1 MILKRMSLKKIK
13 IFSVIKKL
21 FFSKIDITW
30 PKEADILI
38 WGSPGFIRIFN
49 EKNYKF
55 MNFNKINFLTVW
67 GESYN
72 LRVLIKC
79 ALKFKF
85 SFLDYTNEFIKI
97 TKPKVILSFL
107 DNYKPFYLIK
117 KNKNQKKILIQNSV
131 RSNECDEFK
140 KNKAFYKNKVD
151 YVFAYNKNI
160 KKSYNDLLHSKTFS
174 VGSFLSNNLPIKKQ
188 KKIYDIVY
196 ISTFRDSDDNFVI
209 NDKITLKDYLNSER
223 KLIKHI
229 SKFSREHKKKFHIL
243 CTNKKYQREK
253 EIKFFNNAIGV
264 KNWKQIKRKSNDY
277 RFTYKVVDKAN
288 VIIGIDTTVL
298 YESFARGTKT
308 VFCDIRPS
316 NKFLDKT
323 RYFGWPKKFKKEGP
337 FWTSNNG
344 YYSIKKIMQNIL
356 NTNESKW
363 KKIKKRYAD
372 DLMSYDSG
380 NKTFKKILKQTLI

>member
-188 KKIYDIVY
+188 KIKD
-196 ISTFRDSDDNFVI
+196 STI
-209 NDKITLKDYLNSER
+209 
-223 KLIKHI
+223 
-229 SKFSREHKKKFHIL
+229 
-243 CTNKKYQREK
+243 
-253 EIKFFNNAIGV
+253 
-264 KNWKQIKRKSNDY
+264 
-277 RFTYKVVDKAN
+277 
-288 VIIGIDTTVL
+288 
-298 YESFARGTKT
+298 
-308 VFCDIRPS
+308 P
-316 NKFLDKT
+316 
-323 RYFGWPKKFKKEGP
+323 
-337 FWTSNNG
+337 
-344 YYSIKKIMQNIL
+344 
-356 NTNESKW
+356 
-363 KKIKKRYAD
+363 
-372 DLMSYDSG
+372 
-380 NKTFKKILKQTLI
+380 